1 MPFGNVATM
10 ADTMQ
15 QNLWAPRTGAALLG
29 AFGLLA
35 LVLASLGI
43 YGVMSQH
50 RQPGRAREIGI
61 RMAIGA
67 QASDV
72 MQMILNRGLIIA
84 VTGLAAGLGAAF
96 FTARYFQNFLIGV
109 AAGDPM
115 TYAVITAILAAVALF
130 ACWLPARRATKVDP
144 LIALRSE

>member
-1 MPFGNVATM
+1 
-10 ADTMQ
+10 MQ

-35 LVLASLGI
+35 LLLASLGV
-43 YGVMSQH
+43 YGVMSYTVNQ
-50 RQPGRAREIGI
+50 RAREIGI

-72 MQMILNRGLIIA
+72 MGMILNRGLLIA
-84 VTGLAAGLGAAF
+84 LAGLLFGLGAAF

-109 AAGDPM
+109 AAGDPL
-115 TYAVITAILAAVALF
+115 TYAAIAGILAVVALL